1 MPTLDPT
8 SLRASRRAAL
18 GRFAL
23 ALCALACGACVELQR
38 VPGVMF
44 ATTPPG
50 ARIVVDGLDS
60 GFVTPCHIDLTRE
73 RHEVDMVLEGYKPVS
88 VSIESG
94 GQTTLVFWDEAWVYP
109 NTWRFPLWL
118 NARDGFLPV
127 KIERSYSPARVWAP
141 LKLGDLRDTPRR
153 GRGARKP

>member
-1 MPTLDPT
+1 MPTPALRQPRAVPRHALARL
-8 SLRASRRAAL
+8 SLALAAL
-18 GRFAL
+18 AS
-23 ALCALACGACVELQR
+23 AACVELQR

-44 ATTPPG
+44 ATAPPG
-50 ARIVVDGLDS
+50 ARVVVDGVDS
-60 GFVTPCHIDLTRE
+60 GFVTPCHLDLSRA

-94 GQTTLVFWDEAWVYP
+94 GQTTLVFWDEAVVYP

-127 KIERSYSPARVWAP
+127 KIERSYSPTRVYAP
-141 LKLGDLRDTPRR
+141 LRLADLKDTPRR